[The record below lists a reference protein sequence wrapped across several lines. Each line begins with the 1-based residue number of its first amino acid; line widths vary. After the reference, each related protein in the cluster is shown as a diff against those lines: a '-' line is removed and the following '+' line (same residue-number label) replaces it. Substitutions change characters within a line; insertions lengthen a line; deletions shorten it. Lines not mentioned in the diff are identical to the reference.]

1 MENNIK
7 MKILSE
13 VKDNINNGDIK
24 KAEVLLKGYL
34 DFNNNPEI
42 ASILANIYTGRG
54 DLKEALEILKEQDSN
69 YFCIFKSLSEVYI
82 KLEKYDKLYNLWK
95 KNKNR
100 NFQDLKW
107 EKELEKAELYLRR
120 LQVFLKLF
128 VNKKIETPN
137 KLDYKEQQYVKY
149 DYNKALE
156 HIEAKHTSPN
166 DNPNQNTS
174 SIFYS
179 HYDLK
184 EIFLTASRNI
194 EFEKR
199 EIKFKWDFSDTYIF
213 YFKNIGRSDINGLNV
228 NFFRVA
234 TIPNTNKI
242 ITMFPVFNRRT
253 SNLCY
258 ISKED
263 MLPICNSIVHSDGVY
278 REKTYSINKK

>member
-1 MENNIK
+1 MEDNIK
-7 MKILSE
+7 MKILNE
-13 VKDNINNGDIK
+13 VKNNINNGDIK

-34 DFNNNPEI
+34 DFNNDPEI

-100 NFQDLKW
+100 NFQDLKRG
-107 EKELEKAELYLRR
+107 KELEKAELYLRR

-166 DNPNQNTS
+166 DNPNENTS

-194 EFEKR
+194 EFENQR
-199 EIKFKWDFSDTYIF
+199 
-213 YFKNIGRSDINGLNV
+213 
-228 NFFRVA
+228 
-234 TIPNTNKI
+234 
-242 ITMFPVFNRRT
+242 
-253 SNLCY
+253 
-258 ISKED
+258 
-263 MLPICNSIVHSDGVY
+263 
-278 REKTYSINKK
+278 